1 VKDDR
6 VYLLHVRDAC
16 DRILEYTTGGS
27 DAFRKDA
34 RTQDAVIR
42 NIEIIGE
49 AVKNLSDELR
59 DANPDVPWKR
69 MAGMRDRMI
78 HGYFGVDID
87 LVWEVVETHVPEL
100 RGRVE
105 RLLEPQNQ

>member
-16 DRILEYTTGGS
+16 DRILEYTTGGR
-27 DAFRKDA
+27 DAFRTDA

-49 AVKNLSDELR
+49 AV
-59 DANPDVPWKR
+59 
-69 MAGMRDRMI
+69 
-78 HGYFGVDID
+78 
-87 LVWEVVETHVPEL
+87 
-100 RGRVE
+100 
-105 RLLEPQNQ
+105 

>member
-1 VKDDR
+1 
-6 VYLLHVRDAC
+6 
-16 DRILEYTTGGS
+16 
-27 DAFRKDA
+27 
-34 RTQDAVIR
+34 
-42 NIEIIGE
+42 
-49 AVKNLSDELR
+49 
-59 DANPDVPWKR
+59 

-105 RLLEPQNQ
+105 RLLETQNQ